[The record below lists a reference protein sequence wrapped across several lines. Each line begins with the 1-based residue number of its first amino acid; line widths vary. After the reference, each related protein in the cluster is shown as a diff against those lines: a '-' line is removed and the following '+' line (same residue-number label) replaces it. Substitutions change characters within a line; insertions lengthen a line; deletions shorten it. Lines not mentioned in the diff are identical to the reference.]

1 MPRRLDI
8 DASCLLNTDQ
18 MLCSLHELTRAGTA
32 EPVGLSE
39 VLRGSVRCRQVSRRN
54 GEVRT
59 TEDDPYA
66 GDKTHR
72 QPPARHMRQ
81 LSAEAQTSQRCR
93 SMSPFL
99 RVYVATHT
107 AYGSTLLV
115 TASVKSPVQRVAQD
129 SFPVHPDRHRP

>member
-1 MPRRLDI
+1 RPRRLDV

-18 MLCSLHELTRAGTA
+18 MLCSLHELTRAGAA
-32 EPVGLSE
+32 EPVGPSE
-39 VLRGSVRCRQVSRRN
+39 V
-54 GEVRT
+54 

-72 QPPARHMRQ
+72 RPPARHMRQ
-81 LSAEAQTSQRCR
+81 LSAEEQTSQRCR

-115 TASVKSPVQRVAQD
+115 TASVRSPRQRVARTPSRFTPTD
-129 SFPVHPDRHRP
+129 TDR